1 MSKTTTK
8 SCFAFLC
15 LFGLFNLSLLAQSLP
30 VPGLVSPLNNSTS
43 ASPNELLDWSAS
55 SGQTAYQYRIGLSS
69 NLSAAPVLQVT
80 STQANTANLLFGT
93 VYYWQVRAIKTTAPV
108 DSSNWS
114 SVWSFTTIN
123 QVPLVAPTNQATNQ
137 AADELLDWSPLSG
150 ITFYDVQYDTSAQF
164 NSPLLSSTSVAVG
177 TSQANTSNLR
187 FGTVYFWRVRARHT
201 VDTTLWSV
209 VRSFTTLDQVPLV
222 APINQATN
230 QAPNELLDWSPLSG
244 ITFYDVQYDTSAQ
257 FNSPLLSS
265 TSVAVGTSQAN
276 TSNLRFG
283 TVYFWRVRARHAVDT
298 TQWSV
303 VRSFTTLDQVPLV
316 APINQATNQAPNE
329 LLDWSPLSGIT
340 FYDVQ
345 YDTSAQFNSPLLSS
359 TSVASGT
366 SQANTSNLRF
376 GTVYFWRVRARHTVD
391 TTQWSA
397 VRSFTTIDQLS
408 LVSPLNAA
416 TNVGANPPLD
426 WSALQGILNYQF
438 QIDTLITFNT
448 ASAGTTPANSSQASV
463 SGLLANRIYYWRV
476 RAWHATDTTQWSAI
490 RFFGVGPGA
499 IAVPSFSTFG
509 PFCSGSSIPALP
521 TTSLNGISGAWSPA
535 INNSQTTTYVFT
547 PNSGQSAAATTL
559 TIAIVQSSSSID
571 VQSACQSFE
580 WINGITYTTSTN
592 TPTVSL
598 TNAAGCDSVVTLNLT
613 ITPLVISEQPETVS
627 AVVNGEVSFSV
638 AVGTPGVQFQW
649 QTDTGNGF
657 ENLSNGG
664 QFSGV
669 NTPTLVV
676 SAINTQNDDQTFR
689 CLLTNAGCTVAT
701 DVVSLLVETTVGISE
716 ANLAWKANPNPATD
730 QLIIHCSQAL
740 AGKSYVI
747 CDLRGQVQQR
757 GVLEGPSSSL
767 SIGTLANGL
776 YFIRLENSQLMPLV
790 LIKN

>member
-1 MSKTTTK
+1 MSKTITK
-8 SCFAFLC
+8 TWFA
-15 LFGLFNLSLLAQSLP
+15 LFALIGLFPLHLLAQSLP
-30 VPGLVSPLNNSTS
+30 VPALVSPLNNSGS
-43 ASPNELLDWSAS
+43 ASPNELLDWGAS

-80 STQANTANLLFGT
+80 TTQANTANLLFGT

-114 SVWSFTTIN
+114 NVWSFTTLS
-123 QVPLVAPTNQATNQ
+123 QVPLVAPLNLASNQ
-137 AADELLDWSPLSG
+137 AADELLDWSPISG

-187 FGTVYFWRVRARHT
+187 FGTEYFWRVRARHSADTSPWSAVRSFSTIDQVPLVAPINQATNQAANELLDWSPLSGITFYDVQYDTSAQFNSPLLSSTSVAIGTSQANTSNLRFGTVYFWRVRARHT

-209 VRSFTTLDQVPLV
+209 VRSFTTIDQVPLV
-222 APINQATN
+222 APINLATN

-265 TSVAVGTSQAN
+265 TSVAIGSSQAN

-298 TQWSV
+298 TLWSV
-303 VRSFTTLDQVPLV
+303 
-316 APINQATNQAPNE
+316 
-329 LLDWSPLSGIT
+329 
-340 FYDVQ
+340 
-345 YDTSAQFNSPLLSS
+345 
-359 TSVASGT
+359 
-366 SQANTSNLRF
+366 
-376 GTVYFWRVRARHTVD
+376 
-391 TTQWSA
+391 
-397 VRSFTTIDQLS
+397 VRSFTTIDQLA

-416 TNVGANPPLD
+416 TNVGANPLLD
-426 WSALQGILNYQF
+426 WSALQGILNYQY

-448 ASAGTTPANSSQASV
+448 AASGITPSNSSQANV

-476 RAWHATDTTQWSAI
+476 RAWHAADTTQWSSI
-490 RFFGVGPGA
+490 RFFGVSAGA
-499 IAVPSFSTFG
+499 IAVPTFSTFG
-509 PFCSGSSIPALP
+509 PYCSGTNIPALP
-521 TTSLNGISGAWSPA
+521 TTSNNGISGTWTPA
-535 INNSQTTTYVFT
+535 LNNSQTTTYVFN
-547 PNSGQSAAATTL
+547 PNSGQTAASTTL
-559 TIAIVQSSSSID
+559 TITIIQSSSSVD

-580 WINGITYTTSTN
+580 WIDGITYTASTN
-592 TPTVSL
+592 APTVTLS
-598 TNAAGCDSVVTLNLT
+598 NAAGCDSVVTLNLT
-613 ITPLVISEQPETVS
+613 ITPLVITEQPETVS

-649 QTDTGNGF
+649 QTNTGNGF

-676 SAINTQNDDQTFR
+676 SAINAQNDDQTFR
-689 CLLTNAGCTVAT
+689 CLLSNAGCTVAS
-701 DVVSLLVETTVGISE
+701 DVASLLVETTVGLSE
-716 ANLAWKANPNPATD
+716 ADATVQVFPNPATD
-730 QLIIHCSQAL
+730 QVLIRCSEAHV
-740 AGKSYVI
+740 GKAYAI
-747 CDLRGQVQQR
+747 YDLRGQLQQR
-757 GVLEGPSSSL
+757 GLLDGLSNSL
-767 SIGTLANGL
+767 SISTLATGVYL
-776 YFIRLENSQLMPLV
+776 IRLENSQHAPIV
-790 LIKN
+790 LIKQ